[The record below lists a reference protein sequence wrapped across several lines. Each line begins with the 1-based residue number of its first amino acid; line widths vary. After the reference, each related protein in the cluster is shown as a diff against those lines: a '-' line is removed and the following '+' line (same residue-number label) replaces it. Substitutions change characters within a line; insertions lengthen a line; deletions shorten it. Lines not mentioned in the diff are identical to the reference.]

1 VDPLLYYLAGLT
13 QNTPQVNTQELISY
27 WSSQSPEQLVAKASE
42 HLPLWVS
49 LALVIL
55 IAYYLARVVWLFFP
69 ASDSVLWAPPQTMP
83 AGERAASGAS
93 VENNYA
99 AIVETHLFGNAS
111 KDAAPIIE
119 ATDEGD
125 DAPDTR
131 LNLSLR
137 ATVSASDTDFA
148 HAIIADGANNE
159 KVYFTKDSVPGGATL
174 HRVDVDRVILNR
186 GGVLEALRLPRE
198 FTGSPV
204 SQRRNEA
211 PRQTPENIQKL
222 ISENASSFSEIIR
235 PQPFMPNGELKGYRV
250 FPGRNRQQF
259 IALGLRPGDLVTE
272 INGVTLSDPAQGM
285 QMFSNLGSASQ
296 FSVTIER
303 NGQPQVLN
311 LDVSQITSAVGD
323 SR

>member
-1 VDPLLYYLAGLT
+1 
-13 QNTPQVNTQELISY
+13 VNRQELISH

-49 LALVIL
+49 LTLVIL
-55 IAYYLARVVWLFFP
+55 IAYYLARMIWLFFP
-69 ASDSVLWAPPQTMP
+69 ASDDVLWTPPQTMSV
-83 AGERAASGAS
+83 GERAASGMS
-93 VENNYA
+93 PENNHG
-99 AIVETHLFGNAS
+99 AIVEAHLFGNAS
-111 KDAAPIIE
+111 KDMTPVIQ
-119 ATDEGD
+119 TTNEGD

-137 ATVSASDTDFA
+137 ATVAAIDNNFA
-148 HAIIADGANNE
+148 HAIIADGSNNE
-159 KVYFTKDSVPGGATL
+159 KVYFIKDSVPGGATL
-174 HRVDVDRVILNR
+174 HRVAVDRVILNR
-186 GGVLEALRLPRE
+186 GGVLEALRLPKE

-204 SQRRNEA
+204 SSRKIGGRQ
-211 PRQTPENIQKL
+211 QTPQNIQQL
-222 ISENASSFSEIIR
+222 ISENAASFSEIIR
-235 PQPFMPNGELKGYRV
+235 PQPFMPNGQLKGYRV

-272 INGVTLSDPAQGM
+272 INGVTLSDPAQAM

-311 LDVSQITSAVGD
+311 LDASQITSAVGS